1 MVYRLLLAFS
11 LVSTLMLIDVTVVA
25 SARSVHESSTTALS
39 TKCNPKD
46 PNKCPQVYMDY
57 ES

>member
-1 MVYRLLLAFS
+1 MVYRLLLAFG
-11 LVSTLMLIDVTVVA
+11 LLSTLMIDVDVA
-25 SARSVHESSTTALS
+25 VSARSVHESMTTALS
-39 TKCNPKD
+39 TKCNPKN